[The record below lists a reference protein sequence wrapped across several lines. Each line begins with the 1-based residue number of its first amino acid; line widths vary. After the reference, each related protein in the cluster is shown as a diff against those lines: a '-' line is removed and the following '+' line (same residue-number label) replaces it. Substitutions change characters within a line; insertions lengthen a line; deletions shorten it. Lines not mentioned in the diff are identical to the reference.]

1 MKEFIICVDENDKKI
16 GVEEKIKVHKEGIL
30 HRAFS
35 IFIFNDKKEL
45 LLQRRAL
52 EKYHSLGLWTNTC
65 CSHQRENE
73 TLKEAALRRI
83 EEEMGFKC
91 ELNESFVFSYK
102 VRFDDG
108 LIENEIDHVFI
119 GTYTGKIFINKD
131 EVKEY
136 KWITIEEVIKDI
148 ELNPQKYTYWFKDII
163 NKYAENIFAV

>member
-52 EKYHSLGLWTNTC
+52 EKYHSPGLWTNTC

-73 TLKEAALRRI
+73 TLKDMLH
-83 EEEMGFKC
+83 KH
-91 ELNESFVFSYK
+91 LDFVTAQA
-102 VRFDDG
+102 VAR
-108 LIENEIDHVFI
+108 L
-119 GTYTGKIFINKD
+119 NKD
-131 EVKEY
+131 WKADINAFDKGEDHMIMFADIIVDG
-136 KWITIEEVIKDI
+136 IIKQF
-148 ELNPQKYTYWFKDII
+148 PQKFK
-163 NKYAENIFAV
+163 

>member
-1 MKEFIICVDENDKKI
+1 
-16 GVEEKIKVHKEGIL
+16 
-30 HRAFS
+30 
-35 IFIFNDKKEL
+35 
-45 LLQRRAL
+45 
-52 EKYHSLGLWTNTC
+52 
-65 CSHQRENE
+65 
-73 TLKEAALRRI
+73 
-83 EEEMGFKC
+83 MGFKC